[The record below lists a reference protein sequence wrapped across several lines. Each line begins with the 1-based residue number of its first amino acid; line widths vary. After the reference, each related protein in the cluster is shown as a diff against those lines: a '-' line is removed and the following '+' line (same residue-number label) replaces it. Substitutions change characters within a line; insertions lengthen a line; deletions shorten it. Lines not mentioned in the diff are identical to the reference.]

1 MSSTSFSRCTNILRF
16 WHKIE
21 FFIPFDLQRQVLEAK
36 DAETSVRTFS
46 KDQLDAV
53 DVKAFWLVTPPVGRK
68 LTGFE
73 VFFGVFDKVELTEV
87 TRRVV
92 RETLTPEE
100 EFEQEQRGELEGLTC
115 FARVKVSAQG
125 EPHLDEVSVSTAPWA
140 LGCIQKN
147 GLSGLDFD
155 VFQADIKTLKESLNN
170 FRTCRISKVSSDHST
185 QSQTGDGAQSPV
197 SLPLTGADLSE
208 LLKIFYGW
216 ASYLPESSRSNS
228 PVLVI
233 RAKSAEDKKKEIT
246 EKAMNK
252 SPKDSAV
259 ATEDEDDEA
268 AIEDSEIDI
277 LNSFYAQDIA
287 RAIESLQRGEACPAL
302 EAYLTPAADSDRV
315 DLYQSA
321 GRQKIAHELRP
332 DRLIA
337 GHWLDR
343 PNHAMSLM
351 QQFAI
356 NSAFENLK
364 TSGVF
369 SVNGPPGTGKTT
381 LLRDIFAENI
391 VRRARALA
399 KYKLSGDAF
408 LPDAVKV
415 KFAGGD
421 KPCVVAQLRDDL
433 TGFEMVVASSN
444 NAAVEN
450 ISRDIPKS
458 KSLGKPALSGEKA
471 WRDEHGK
478 AKANYLQQIAHNIAA
493 RNSKGEY
500 DKLAIDDEPW
510 GLISCALGKKSNRTA
525 FVDRISFAGAKPSEK
540 APRGFD
546 PKQHHSL
553 WTWRDGYKGLDY
565 NGARLAFL
573 NADNA
578 VKVLI
583 ENMGRFAK
591 LQEDLRG
598 HTLASYTLAAAKNL
612 QAAQQAREAAQI
624 DFKAADEEWKLCN
637 TQLELLSSEEQ
648 LLEKERPGWW
658 ARLMKNPAYKEYGG
672 KLEANRRDQGVWLR
686 RKYEI
691 DEPRRAKQKSEERS
705 TAAVSLATKELESR
719 RADWTAKQNILNQ
732 FFKDFPQA
740 ACPTDLN
747 HLEQERWQIDG
758 IWRHETLNEK
768 RSELFVAALQLQE
781 SWLAEVLKKGGRFGG
796 NIVALC
802 QLLSGKRPQEAPHA
816 LTIWQ
821 SLFMVVPVVST
832 TFASFASQFRDLG
845 PNALGWLFIDEAG
858 QAVPQ
863 AAVGALWRA
872 KRAVVVG
879 DPLQIEPV
887 FTVPIKLIEALSA
900 SSALPSDMD
909 VAPHHVSV
917 QNLADA
923 ANPLGA
929 WIGSGEGKQWIGSPL
944 RVHRRCVE
952 PMFSIANEIA
962 YQGKMIFFDPN
973 DPKKRHPPA
982 DSFDLGSS
990 AWVHS
995 PGATHSKQAVQA
1007 QIDLVHK
1014 ALAALYQRTGALP
1027 PIYIISPF
1035 KRIKDEL
1042 ISRISKPENWT
1053 HLISAGEV
1061 LPKKHAL
1068 QEWTKARIGTVHTF
1082 QGKEES
1088 IVWMVLGCDERTQG
1102 AAAWAAAKPN
1112 LLNVALTRAQHR
1124 FFMIGDAALWGGLR
1138 HFTAAHRETL
1148 PRISQED
1155 FLKRMMHQPSM
1166 AL

>member
-1 MSSTSFSRCTNILRF
+1 MTHLSDSDCTNILRF

-46 KDQLDAV
+46 KHQLDVA
-53 DVKAFWLVTPPVGRK
+53 DAKALWLVTPPAGRK

-73 VFFGVFDKVELTEV
+73 AFLGVFDKVEITRV
-87 TRRVV
+87 TQRVI
-92 RETLTPEE
+92 RETLTPEGE
-100 EFEQEQRGELEGLTC
+100 CEQEQRGELEGLTC
-115 FARVKVSAQG
+115 FARIKVSTEG

-140 LGCIQKN
+140 LGCIQAN
-147 GLSGLDFD
+147 GLAGLDFD
-155 VFQADIKTLKESLNN
+155 AFQDDSKTLKESLNN
-170 FRTCRISKVSSDHST
+170 FRSGRSSKGSPGNAIQNHA
-185 QSQTGDGAQSPV
+185 GDGAQSATA
-197 SLPLTGADLSE
+197 LPLTGADLSE
-208 LLKIFYGW
+208 MIRIFYDW
-216 ASYLPESSRSNS
+216 ASFSPESSRPNS

-233 RAKSAEDKKKEIT
+233 RAISVEDRKKAIA
-246 EKAMNK
+246 EKAIDQ
-252 SPKDSAV
+252 SPKNSAAV
-259 ATEDEDDEA
+259 PEDEGDEA
-268 AIEDSEIDI
+268 AIENSEISI

-287 RAIESLQRGEACPAL
+287 RAIESLQCGVACPAL
-302 EAYLTPAADSDRV
+302 EAYLTPTADSDRV
-315 DLYQSA
+315 DLYQPA
-321 GRQKIAHELRP
+321 GRQKIAQELRP
-332 DRLIA
+332 ERLMA
-337 GHWLDR
+337 GRWLDR

-364 TSGVF
+364 TAGVF

-399 KYKLSGDAF
+399 NYELPGDAF
-408 LPDAVKV
+408 LPDSLNVR
-415 KFAGGD
+415 FAGGD
-421 KPCVVAQLRDDL
+421 KPCVIAQLRDDL

-450 ISRDIPKS
+450 ISRDLPKS
-458 KSLGKPALSGEKA
+458 KSLGQPALSGEKT
-471 WRDEHGK
+471 WRDAHGK
-478 AKANYLQQIAHNIAA
+478 PRAHYLQQVAHNIAA
-493 RNSKGEY
+493 RNNKGEY
-500 DKLAIDDEPW
+500 DELTIDDEPW

-525 FVDRISFAGAKPSEK
+525 FVDRISFDGTKSSGK
-540 APRGFD
+540 APRGGD
-546 PKQHHSL
+546 SGHSL
-553 WTWRDGYKGLDY
+553 WTWRDEYKGLDY
-565 NGARLAFL
+565 NGARQAFL

-578 VKVLI
+578 VKVLLQQ
-583 ENMGRFAK
+583 MGLFAT
-591 LQEDLRG
+591 LQEELRG
-598 HTLASYTLAAAKNL
+598 HTLASYTLAATQHL
-612 QAAQQAREAAQI
+612 QAAQQARDTAQI
-624 DFKAADEEWKLCN
+624 DFKAADEEWRLCDK
-637 TQLELLSSEEQ
+637 QLELLSSEER
-648 LLEKERPGWW
+648 LLEKGHPGWW
-658 ARLMKNPAYKEYGG
+658 ACLIKNIAYKDYRS
-672 KLEANRRDQGVWLR
+672 KLEVNHRNQGVWLR
-686 RKYEI
+686 RKYEVE
-691 DEPRRAKQKSEERS
+691 EPRRAKQKSEERATAALGLAS
-705 TAAVSLATKELESR
+705 TAFENR
-719 RADWTAKQNILNQ
+719 RSDWDAKQKALDQ
-732 FFKDFPQA
+732 FLKDFPHA

-747 HLEQERWQIDG
+747 HLEQDQWQIDG

-768 RSELFVAALQLQE
+768 RSELFAAALQLQE
-781 SWLAEVLKKGGRFGG
+781 SWLAEVLKKGGRFGS
-796 NIVALC
+796 NVVALC
-802 QLLSGKRPQEAPHA
+802 QLLSGKRPQDAPHA
-816 LTIWQ
+816 LAIWQ
-821 SLFMVVPVVST
+821 SLFMVVPVAST
-832 TFASFASQFRDLG
+832 TFASLASQFRDLG

-887 FTVPIKLIEALSA
+887 FTVPIKLIEALA
-900 SSALPSDMD
+900 GCSALPSDRE

-929 WIGSGEGKQWIGSPL
+929 WIGSGAGKQWIGSPL

-962 YQGKMIFFDPN
+962 YEGKMIFFDPD
-973 DPKKRHPPA
+973 DPQKRYPPT
-982 DSFDLGSS
+982 DSYDLGSS

-995 PGATHSKQAVQA
+995 PGTAHSKQAVQT

-1014 ALAALYQRTGALP
+1014 SLAALYLRTGSLP

-1053 HLISAGEV
+1053 HLIPADEV
-1061 LPKKHAL
+1061 ISLPKYVL

-1088 IVWMVLGCDERTQG
+1088 IVWMVLGCDDRTQG

-1124 FFMIGDAALWGGLR
+1124 FFMIGDAGLWGGLR
-1138 HFTAAHRETL
+1138 HFLAAHREAL
-1148 PRISQED
+1148 PRISQDE
-1155 FLKRMMHQPSM
+1155 FLKRMRHQP
-1166 AL
+1166 